1 VIPVAIFAAVVY
13 LILALIFVLALCA
26 AGRSAED

>member
-1 VIPVAIFAAVVY
+1 MIPVAIFAAVVY

-26 AGRSAED
+26 TGRSAED